1 MTMNRCRVSL
11 RSFACLVTLAV
22 VAEGL
27 AQAPPRPLGRDII
40 SAASDLSDQQLQQVR
55 NWADYWCS
63 RLDSDDPEAVQNA
76 REEVLRPLK
85 SLMRASDVFRFAYSK
100 VALPHLK
107 NAIASKHPH
116 AAVNAMIVLPLL
128 GSDRAL
134 HLLLEHCD
142 QRNEPR
148 RYIRQRAAAGAKAML
163 RPDPP
168 FNLSRVAVKNA
179 VRELRNATLNEPD
192 WLILRHQFEA
202 MAEVDDPGTRE
213 HLVKALGAVVERV
226 ALVNGEPSALIEAVY
241 SAVFRLRNRFVM
253 LPLAEQRELGRKLA
267 PVLDRVCEVAR
278 IHWVVAQDDP
288 AAKRTYGGAI
298 RVCEEFLK
306 IIDFQVRAD
315 GSAPRTQLKRY
326 WDDRNKP
333 RFELDK
339 QRWSE
344 IIATYGDR

>member
-1 MTMNRCRVSL
+1 MPL
-11 RSFACLVTLAV
+11 RDTT
-22 VAEGL
+22 
-27 AQAPPRPLGRDII
+27 PPRPLSRDII
-40 SAASDLSDQQLQQVR
+40 SATVDLSPQQLAQVKNR
-55 NWADYWCS
+55 ADYWCS

-85 SLMRASDVFRFAYSK
+85 SLMRASDLFRFEYSK
-100 VALPHLK
+100 VALPHLRT
-107 NAIASKHPH
+107 AIAGDHPH

-134 HLLLEHCD
+134 QLLLEHCD
-142 QRNEPR
+142 QKNEPR
-148 RYIRQRAAAGAKAML
+148 RYVRQRAAAGAKAML

-168 FNLSRVAVKNA
+168 FNLRQAAVRNA
-179 VRELRNATLNEPD
+179 VQELRDAAGNEPD

-202 MAEVDDPGTRE
+202 MAEVDDPKARN
-213 HLVKALGAVVERV
+213 HLVDALEAVVERV
-226 ALVNGEPSALIEAVY
+226 ALVNGEPSASIEAVY
-241 SAVFRLRNRFVM
+241 SAVYRLRNSFVTG
-253 LPLAEQRELGRKLA
+253 LNLDEQQELGRKLA

-278 IHWVVAQDDP
+278 IHWNVAQDDP
-288 AAKRTYGGAI
+288 AAKKTYGGAI

-306 IIDFQVRAD
+306 IIHQQMRAD

-339 QRWSE
+339 RRWSE

>member
-11 RSFACLVTLAV
+11 RLAACLVTLAV

-27 AQAPPRPLGRDII
+27 AKAPPRPLSRDII
-40 SAASDLSDQQLQQVR
+40 SATSPLSVQELAQVE
-55 NWADYWCS
+55 NWAEYWCR
-63 RLDSDDPEAVQNA
+63 RLDSDDPQAVENA
-76 REEVLRPLK
+76 RDEVLRPLT
-85 SLMRASDVFRFAYSK
+85 SLLRPSDLFRFQYSK

-107 NAIASKHPH
+107 NAIASPHPH

-134 HLLLEHCD
+134 QLLLEHCD

-148 RYIRQRAAAGAKAML
+148 RYVRQRAAAGAKAML
-163 RPDPP
+163 NPRRP
-168 FNLSRVAVKNA
+168 FNLRQAAVRNA
-179 VRELRNATLNEPD
+179 VRELRDAARNEPD

-202 MAEVDDPGTRE
+202 MAEVNDPGARG
-213 HLVKALGAVVERV
+213 HLVNALEAVVERV

-241 SAVFRLRNRFVM
+241 SAVYRLRNRFVT
-253 LPLAEQRELGRKLA
+253 LSLDEQQELGRKLA

-278 IHWVVAQDDP
+278 IHWNVAQDDP
-288 AAKRTYGGAI
+288 EAKKTYGGAI
-298 RVCEEFLK
+298 KVCEEFLK
-306 IIDFQVRAD
+306 IIHQQMRAD
-315 GSAPRTQLKRY
+315 RSAPRTQLKRH

-333 RFELDK
+333 RFEVDK
-339 QRWSE
+339 QQWSD